1 MARPREFD
9 EEKVLEAA
17 GAAFWARGYDG
28 TSTRE
33 LSAVTGLTASSLYA
47 AFGDKQGLFHRAFD
61 RYLDQT
67 LHERMTRLGALPAP
81 ALAITSFFHEMIE
94 RSLGDPQHR
103 GCLLVNSATGAA
115 PEDTETRQ
123 AVAAELVRIED
134 FFRDRFAAAQAAGEV
149 PATHDAGD
157 AAAQL
162 LAVLMGIRVF
172 ARARPER
179 KLLTNAVRPMLA
191 ALGLP
196 PLP

>member
-1 MARPREFD
+1 MARPREFQ

-17 GAAFWARGYDG
+17 GNAFWRRGYEA
-28 TSTRE
+28 TSTRD

-47 AFGDKQGLFHRAFD
+47 AFGDKRTLFRRAFD

-67 LHERMTRLGALPAP
+67 LHDRMTRLGAMPSPAQ
-81 ALAITSFFHEMIE
+81 AITTFFHEMIE

-115 PEDTETRQ
+115 PEDAEMRQ
-123 AVAAELVRIED
+123 AVSDELVRIES
-134 FFRDRFAAAQAAGEV
+134 FFRNRFAAAQAAGEV
-149 PATHDAGD
+149 PATHDADD
-157 AAAQL
+157 AAAHL

-179 KLLTNAVRPMLA
+179 KLLTNAVRSMLA
-191 ALGLP
+191 ALDLP